1 MFVVE
6 EAVKERGHFSSIY
19 SSTVDYD
26 LPATPSLTFPTNTQP
41 STRMCLD
48 AMIREDGIFEGEES
62 VPFEFESDDATIGTS
77 ISLMVQDEGDVQGK
91 IKSTMRK
98 NGF

>member
-41 STRMCLD
+41 STMMCLD
-48 AMIREDGIFEGEES
+48 VTVREDGSFEGEES
-62 VPFEFESDDATIGTS
+62 VSFEFTSVDATIS
-77 ISLMVQDEGDVQGK
+77 MIISLMVQEEEGK
-91 IKSTMRK
+91 IKSTLSVTSK
-98 NGF
+98 NSF